1 MKKFLKI
8 TGIIIVII
16 GLAFVFAPS
25 YLKKALIYQ
34 YVDIDD
40 HDIFETST
48 VKAGSPLPWN
58 LAKDYNRI
66 TIKDSLKKKM
76 EIYKTIAYLVIQN
89 DSIKYEEYWDTYS
102 DSSLSNA
109 FSATKS
115 IISLLVGCAI
125 DDGNIKS
132 LDQKVIDFF
141 PEFAGG
147 YGNELTIKDLLTMS
161 SGLNWDES
169 YGSPFS
175 KTTQAYYGNNL
186 KKLIFELK
194 VTEKPAQK
202 FNYLSG
208 NTQLLGFILEKAT
221 GKSLSEYASEKLW
234 KPLGAQHDALWYL
247 DKKDGMEKAYC
258 CFTSNARDFAR
269 IGKLLLDSGRCNG
282 KQIVPASYIAQ
293 LSQADTFLSDENNK
307 KVDYYSLHWWIA
319 DYNGMKVTYARGI
332 LGQYI
337 FVIPEMNA
345 IVVRLG
351 HERDKAYK
359 NHHPLD
365 VYTYLDIAMQILEKN
380 KK

>member
-1 MKKFLKI
+1 MKKGLKI
-8 TGIIIVII
+8 SGILLLLFVI
-16 GLAFVFAPS
+16 AFLTAPS
-25 YLKKALIYQ
+25 YLRKALIYQ

-40 HDIFETST
+40 HTIFETRMI
-48 VKAGSPLPWN
+48 KAGKPIPWK
-58 LAKDYNRI
+58 LAKSYNDF
-66 TIKDSLKKKM
+66 TICDSLKKKV
-76 EIYKTIAYLVIQN
+76 EAYKTIAYLVIQN
-89 DSIKYEEYWDTYS
+89 DSIQYEEYWDAYN

-109 FSATKS
+109 FSASKS

-125 DDGNIKS
+125 DDGKINSI
-132 LDQKVIDFF
+132 DQKVTDFF
-141 PEFAGG
+141 PEFSDG
-147 YGNELTIKDLLTMS
+147 YGKALHIKDLLTMS
-161 SGLNWDES
+161 SGMNWDES

-202 FNYLSG
+202 FSYLSG
-208 NTQLLGFILEKAT
+208 NTQMLGFILEKAT
-221 GKSLSEYASEKLW
+221 GKSLAEYASEKLW

-258 CFTSNARDFAR
+258 CFSSNARDFAR

-282 KQIVPASYIAQ
+282 KQIVSASYIAQ
-293 LSQADTFLSDENNK
+293 LSQADTFLTDENNK

-319 DYNGMKVTYARGI
+319 DYKGMKITYARGI

-351 HERDKAYK
+351 HERDKAYD

-365 VYTYLDIAMQILEKN
+365 VYTYLDIAMQILEKQ
-380 KK
+380 